1 MKYNYQ
7 ARTKKGEIQTGIIEA
22 SSREAATTLLR
33 KYGLYVTILEEVAAP
48 PLYAKKIKIFERI
61 SRGDIVLFSRQLSI
75 MFKSKIPLVE
85 ALRVL
90 STQARNPEFK
100 EKILELSE
108 EIEGGTSFSGA
119 LSRHPKIFSSFYIAM
134 VKAGEV
140 SGTLSE
146 SLEYLAEH
154 LEREYH
160 LAAKMRGVLMYPSLI
175 IFVVFLVLALMIFFV
190 IPNLSKVLVETD
202 QELPTVTKVV
212 IGSSVFLRE
221 WGWILILGVVIL
233 ILAGFRY
240 YRTEKGKKFF
250 DKTFLKLPI
259 IGPFLKMINLTR
271 FAENLSTLISG
282 GLPIASALQTVGE
295 IVGNTSYK
303 EVIFE
308 ARDKVRKGEPIS
320 SVLARAPEVFPPV
333 FVQMTLV
340 GEKTGTLDSTLMNIV
355 NFYKKEIDRT
365 IDNFLSVL
373 EPALIIILGVIVAG
387 LMLAIL
393 VPLYQMVAF

>member
-22 SSREAATTLLR
+22 SSPEAATTLLR
-33 KYGLYVTILEEVAAP
+33 KHELYVTVLEEVAAP
-48 PLYAKKIKIFERI
+48 PFYAKKIKIFDRI
-61 SRGDIVLFSRQLSI
+61 SQKEIVLFSRQLSI
-75 MFKSKIPLVE
+75 MFKSKVPLVE
-85 ALRVL
+85 TLRVL
-90 STQARNPEFK
+90 STQTRNLEFK

-108 EIEGGTSFSGA
+108 EVEGGTSFSGA
-119 LSRHPKIFSSFYIAM
+119 LSRYPKVFSSFYIAM
-134 VKAGEV
+134 IKAGEV

-160 LAAKMRGVLMYPSLI
+160 LAAKIRGALMYPSLI

-190 IPNLSKVLVETD
+190 IPNLNKVLLETG
-202 QELPTVTKVV
+202 QEIPTVTKVV
-212 IGSSVFLRE
+212 LGSATFLRN
-221 WGWILILGVVIL
+221 WSWLIILGIVIL
-233 ILAGFRY
+233 TLAGFRY
-240 YRTEKGKKFF
+240 YQTKKGKKFF
-250 DKTFLKLPI
+250 DKVFLKFPVV
-259 IGPFLKMINLTR
+259 GPFLKMINLSR

-308 ARDKVRKGEPIS
+308 ARDGVRKGEPIS
-320 SVLARAPEVFPPV
+320 SVFTRAPEVFPPV
-333 FVQMTLV
+333 FIQMIWV

-365 IDNFLSVL
+365 IDNLLSIL
-373 EPALIIILGVIVAG
+373 EPALIAILGVIVAG

-393 VPLYQMVAF
+393 VPIYQMVTF

>member
-7 ARTKKGEIQTGIIEA
+7 ARTTKGEIQSGIVEA
-22 SSREAATTLLR
+22 SSREAAISLLR
-33 KYGLYVTILEEVAAP
+33 KYGLYVTILEEVAAT
-48 PLYAKKIKIFERI
+48 PLYAKKIKIFERV
-61 SRGDIVLFSRQLSI
+61 SRSDIVLFSRQLSI
-75 MFKSKIPLVE
+75 MFKSKVPLVE
-85 ALRVL
+85 ALGVL
-90 STQARNPEFK
+90 SAQTQNPELK

-108 EIEGGTSFSGA
+108 DVEGGTSFSGA
-119 LSRHPKIFSSFYIAM
+119 LSRHPQIFSSFYVAM

-160 LAAKMRGVLMYPSLI
+160 LTAKMRGALMYPSLI
-175 IFVVFLVLALMIFFV
+175 IFVVFLVLALIIFFV
-190 IPNLSKVLVETD
+190 IPHLSEVLIGTD
-202 QELPTVTKVV
+202 QELPTVTKIV
-212 IGSSVFLRE
+212 IGLAAFLRN
-221 WGWILILGVVIL
+221 WGWVIVLGIVAL

-240 YRTEKGKKFF
+240 YRTKKGKKFF
-250 DKTFLKLPI
+250 DRIFLKLPI
-259 IGPFLKMINLTR
+259 IGPFLKMLYITR

-295 IVGNTSYK
+295 IVGNTRYK
-303 EVIFE
+303 EVIFD

-333 FVQMTLV
+333 FIQMTLV

-365 IDNFLSVL
+365 IDNLLSIL
-373 EPALIIILGVIVAG
+373 EPALIVILGVIVAG

-393 VPLYQMVAF
+393 VPLYQMIAF

>member
-22 SSREAATTLLR
+22 SSQEAATTLLR
-33 KYGLYVTILEEVAAP
+33 KHGLYVTILEEVAAS
-48 PLYAKKIKIFERI
+48 PLYAKKIKIFGRV
-61 SRGDIVLFSRQLSI
+61 SRSDIVLFSRQLSI
-75 MFKSKIPLVE
+75 MFKSKVTLVE

-90 STQARNPEFK
+90 STQARNLEFK

-108 EIEGGTSFSGA
+108 EVEGGTSFSGA
-119 LSRHPKIFSSFYIAM
+119 LSRHPKIFSPFYIAM

-160 LAAKMRGVLMYPSLI
+160 LTAKMRGALMYPSLI
-175 IFVVFLVLALMIFFV
+175 IFVVLLVLALMIFFV
-190 IPNLSKVLVETD
+190 IPNLSGVLVETG
-202 QELPTVTKVV
+202 QELPTITKAV
-212 IGSSVFLRE
+212 IGLAAFLRE
-221 WGWILILGVVIL
+221 WGWVLILGIVIL

-240 YRTEKGKKFF
+240 YQTKKGKKFF
-250 DKTFLKLPI
+250 DKIFLKLPI

-282 GLPIASALQTVGE
+282 GLPIASALQTVGA
-295 IVGNTSYK
+295 IIGNTLYK

-308 ARDKVRKGEPIS
+308 TRDKVRKGEPIS
-320 SVLARAPEVFPPV
+320 SVLARVPEIFPPV
-333 FVQMTLV
+333 FVQMILV

-355 NFYKKEIDRT
+355 NFYKKETDRT
-365 IDNFLSVL
+365 IDNLLSVL
-373 EPALIIILGVIVAG
+373 EPALIVILGAIVAG
-387 LMLAIL
+387 LMLSIL
-393 VPLYQMVAF
+393 VPLYQMIAF

>member
-1 MKYNYQ
+1 VKYNYQ
-7 ARTKKGEIQTGIIEA
+7 ARTTKGEIQSGIVEA
-22 SSREAATTLLR
+22 SSREAAISLLR

-48 PLYAKKIKIFERI
+48 PLYAKKIKIFERV
-61 SRGDIVLFSRQLSI
+61 SRSDIVLFSRQLSI
-75 MFKSKIPLVE
+75 MFKSKVPLVE
-85 ALRVL
+85 ALGVL
-90 STQARNPEFK
+90 SAQTQNPELK

-108 EIEGGTSFSGA
+108 DVEGGTSFSGA
-119 LSRHPKIFSSFYIAM
+119 LSRHPQIFSSFYVAM

-160 LAAKMRGVLMYPSLI
+160 LTAKMRGALMYPFLI

-190 IPNLSKVLVETD
+190 IPHLSEVLIGTG
-202 QELPTVTKVV
+202 QELPAVTKAV
-212 IGSSVFLRE
+212 IGLAAFLRN
-221 WGWILILGVVIL
+221 WGWVIVLGIIVL

-240 YRTEKGKKFF
+240 YQTKKGKKFF
-250 DKTFLKLPI
+250 DKIFLKLPV
-259 IGPFLKMINLTR
+259 IGPFLKMLYVAR

-295 IVGNTSYK
+295 IVGNTRYK
-303 EVIFE
+303 EVIFDT
-308 ARDKVRKGEPIS
+308 RDKVRKGEPIS

-333 FVQMTLV
+333 FIQMTLV

-365 IDNFLSVL
+365 IDNLLSIL
-373 EPALIIILGVIVAG
+373 EPALIVILGVIVAG

-393 VPLYQMVAF
+393 VPLYQMIAF

>member
-7 ARTKKGEIQTGIIEA
+7 ARTKKGEIQSGIVEA
-22 SSREAATTLLR
+22 SSQEAAITLLR

-48 PLYAKKIKIFERI
+48 PLYAKKIKIFERV
-61 SRGDIVLFSRQLSI
+61 SKSDIVLFSRQLSI
-75 MFKSKIPLVE
+75 MFKSKVPLVE
-85 ALRVL
+85 ALGVL
-90 STQARNPEFK
+90 SVQTQNLELK

-108 EIEGGTSFSGA
+108 EVEGGTSFSGA
-119 LSRHPKIFSSFYIAM
+119 LSRHPQIFSSFYIAM

-160 LAAKMRGVLMYPSLI
+160 LTAKMRGALMYPSLI
-175 IFVVFLVLALMIFFV
+175 IFIVFLVLALMIFFV
-190 IPNLSKVLVETD
+190 IPHLSEVLIGTG
-202 QELPTVTKVV
+202 QELPAVTKAVV
-212 IGSSVFLRE
+212 GLAAFLRS
-221 WGWILILGVVIL
+221 WGWLIILGIVAL

-240 YRTEKGKKFF
+240 YRTERGKKFF
-250 DKTFLKLPI
+250 DKIFLKLPI
-259 IGPFLKMINLTR
+259 IGPFLKMLYIAR

-295 IVGNTSYK
+295 IVGNTRYK
-303 EVIFE
+303 EVIFD
-308 ARDKVRKGEPIS
+308 ARDRVRKGEPIS
-320 SVLARAPEVFPPV
+320 SVLARAPEVFTPV
-333 FVQMTLV
+333 FIQMTLV

-365 IDNFLSVL
+365 IDNLLSIL
-373 EPALIIILGVIVAG
+373 EPALIVILGVIVAG

-393 VPLYQMVAF
+393 VPLYQMISF

>member
-7 ARTKKGEIQTGIIEA
+7 ARTKKGEVQTGIIEA

-33 KYGLYVTILEEVAAP
+33 KHGMYVTILEEVAAS
-48 PLYAKKIKIFERI
+48 PLYAKKIKIFERV
-61 SRGDIVLFSRQLSI
+61 SRSDIVLFSRQLSI
-75 MFKSKIPLVE
+75 MFKSKVPLVE
-85 ALRVL
+85 ALGVL
-90 STQARNPEFK
+90 SVQTRNSELK

-108 EIEGGTSFSGA
+108 EVEGGTSFSGA
-119 LSRHPKIFSSFYIAM
+119 ISRHPQIFSSFYVAM

-160 LAAKMRGVLMYPSLI
+160 LIAKMRGALMYPFLI

-190 IPNLSKVLVETD
+190 IPNLSEVLIGTG
-202 QELPTVTKVV
+202 QELPAVTKAV
-212 IGSSVFLRE
+212 IGLAAFLRN
-221 WGWILILGVVIL
+221 WGWVIVLGIIVL

-240 YRTEKGKKFF
+240 YQTKKGKKFF
-250 DKTFLKLPI
+250 DKIFLKLPV
-259 IGPFLKMINLTR
+259 IGPFLKMLYVAR

-295 IVGNTSYK
+295 IVGNTRYK
-303 EVIFE
+303 EVIFDT
-308 ARDKVRKGEPIS
+308 RDKVRKGEPIS

-333 FVQMTLV
+333 FIQMTLV

-365 IDNFLSVL
+365 IDNLLSIL
-373 EPALIIILGVIVAG
+373 EPALIVILGVIVAG

>member
-7 ARTKKGEIQTGIIEA
+7 ARTTKGEIQSGIVEA
-22 SSREAATTLLR
+22 SSREAAISLLR

-48 PLYAKKIKIFERI
+48 PLYAKKIKIFERV
-61 SRGDIVLFSRQLSI
+61 SRSDIVLFSRQLSI
-75 MFKSKIPLVE
+75 MFKSKVPLVE
-85 ALRVL
+85 ALGVL
-90 STQARNPEFK
+90 SAQTQNPELK

-108 EIEGGTSFSGA
+108 DVEGGTSFSGA
-119 LSRHPKIFSSFYIAM
+119 LSRHPQIFSSFYIAM

-160 LAAKMRGVLMYPSLI
+160 LTAKMRGALMYPSLI

-190 IPNLSKVLVETD
+190 IPHLSEVLIGTG
-202 QELPTVTKVV
+202 QELPAVTKMV
-212 IGSSVFLRE
+212 IGLAAFLRN
-221 WGWILILGVVIL
+221 WGWVIVLGIVAL

-240 YRTEKGKKFF
+240 YRTKKGKKFF
-250 DKTFLKLPI
+250 DRIFLKLPI
-259 IGPFLKMINLTR
+259 IGPFLKMLYITR

-295 IVGNTSYK
+295 IVGNTRYK
-303 EVIFE
+303 EVIFD

-333 FVQMTLV
+333 FIQMTLV

-365 IDNFLSVL
+365 IDNLLSIL
-373 EPALIIILGVIVAG
+373 EPALIVILGVIVAG

-393 VPLYQMVAF
+393 VPLYQMIAF

>member
-1 MKYNYQ
+1 VKFNYQ
-7 ARTKKGEIQTGIIEA
+7 ARTTKGEVQTGIIEA
-22 SSREAATTLLR
+22 SSQEAATTLLR

-61 SRGDIVLFSRQLSI
+61 SRSDIVLFSRQLSI
-75 MFKSKIPLVE
+75 MFKSKVPLVE

-90 STQARNPEFK
+90 SSQTQNPELK
-100 EKILELSE
+100 EKVLELSE
-108 EIEGGTSFSGA
+108 DVEGGTSFSRA

-134 VKAGEV
+134 VKAGEK

-146 SLEYLAEH
+146 SLEYLADH

-160 LAAKMRGVLMYPSLI
+160 LTAKIRGALMYPSLI
-175 IFVVFLVLALMIFFV
+175 LFVVFLVLGLMIFFV
-190 IPNLSKVLVETD
+190 IPHLSEVLLGTG
-202 QELPTVTKVV
+202 QELPAITKAV
-212 IGSSVFLRE
+212 IASAAFFKK
-221 WGWILILGVVIL
+221 WGWVIILGIFIL

-250 DKTFLKLPI
+250 DKIFLKLPVT
-259 IGPFLKMINLTR
+259 GPFLKMLNLAR

-295 IVGNTSYK
+295 IVGNTAYK

-308 ARDKVRKGEPIS
+308 ARDKVRKGEPVS
-320 SVLARAPEVFPPV
+320 SVLARAPEAFPPV

-355 NFYKKEIDRT
+355 NFYKREIDRA
-365 IDNFLSVL
+365 IDNLLSIL
-373 EPALIIILGVIVAG
+373 EPALIVILGMVVAG

-393 VPLYQMVAF
+393 VPLYQMITF

>member
-7 ARTKKGEIQTGIIEA
+7 ARTKKGVIQTGIIEA
-22 SSREAATTLLR
+22 SSREAAATLLR
-33 KYGLYVTILEEVAAP
+33 KHGLYVTILEEVAAP
-48 PLYAKKIKIFERI
+48 PLYVKKIKIFERI

-75 MFKSKIPLVE
+75 MFKSKVPLVE

-90 STQARNPEFK
+90 STQTRNSEFK

-108 EIEGGTSFSGA
+108 EVEGGTSFSGA
-119 LSRHPKIFSSFYIAM
+119 LSRHPKIFSSFYTAM
-134 VKAGEV
+134 IKAGEV

-160 LAAKMRGVLMYPSLI
+160 LTAKLRGALMYPSFI

-190 IPNLSKVLVETD
+190 IPNLSEVLVETG
-202 QELPTVTKVV
+202 QELPTITKVV
-212 IGSSVFLRE
+212 IGLSAFLRE
-221 WGWILILGVVIL
+221 WGWVLILGVVIL
-233 ILAGFRY
+233 ISAGFRY
-240 YRTEKGKKFF
+240 YRTGKGKKFF
-250 DKTFLKLPI
+250 DKIFLKLPI

-295 IVGNTSYK
+295 IVGNASYK

-365 IDNFLSVL
+365 IDNLLSVL
-373 EPALIIILGVIVAG
+373 EPALIVILGVIVAG
-387 LMLAIL
+387 LMLSIL
-393 VPLYQMVAF
+393 APLYQMIAF

>member
-7 ARTKKGEIQTGIIEA
+7 ARTTKGEIQSGIVEA
-22 SSREAATTLLR
+22 SSREAAISLLR

-48 PLYAKKIKIFERI
+48 PLYAKKIKIFERV
-61 SRGDIVLFSRQLSI
+61 SRSDIVLFSRQLSI
-75 MFKSKIPLVE
+75 MFKSKVPLVE
-85 ALRVL
+85 ALGVL
-90 STQARNPEFK
+90 SAQTQNPELK

-108 EIEGGTSFSGA
+108 DVEGGTSFSGA
-119 LSRHPKIFSSFYIAM
+119 LSRHPQIFSSFYVAM

-160 LAAKMRGVLMYPSLI
+160 LTAKMRGALMYPSLI

-190 IPNLSKVLVETD
+190 IPHLSEVLIGTD
-202 QELPTVTKVV
+202 QELPTVTKIV
-212 IGSSVFLRE
+212 IGLAAFLRN
-221 WGWILILGVVIL
+221 WGWVIVLGIVAL

-240 YRTEKGKKFF
+240 YRTKKGKKFF
-250 DKTFLKLPI
+250 DRIFLKLPI
-259 IGPFLKMINLTR
+259 IGPFLKMLYITR

-295 IVGNTSYK
+295 IVGNTRYK
-303 EVIFE
+303 EVIFD

-320 SVLARAPEVFPPV
+320 S
-333 FVQMTLV
+333 
-340 GEKTGTLDSTLMNIV
+340 
-355 NFYKKEIDRT
+355 
-365 IDNFLSVL
+365 
-373 EPALIIILGVIVAG
+373 
-387 LMLAIL
+387 
-393 VPLYQMVAF
+393 

>member
-7 ARTKKGEIQTGIIEA
+7 ARTKKGEIQSGIIEA
-22 SSREAATTLLR
+22 SSQEAAITLLR

-48 PLYAKKIKIFERI
+48 PLYAKKIKIFERV
-61 SRGDIVLFSRQLSI
+61 SKSDIVLFSRQLSI
-75 MFKSKIPLVE
+75 MFKSKVPLVE
-85 ALRVL
+85 TLGVL
-90 STQARNPEFK
+90 SVQTQNLELK

-108 EIEGGTSFSGA
+108 EVEGGTSFSGA
-119 LSRHPKIFSSFYIAM
+119 LSRHPQIFSSFYIAM

-160 LAAKMRGVLMYPSLI
+160 LTAKMRGALMYPSLI
-175 IFVVFLVLALMIFFV
+175 IFIVFLVLALMIFFV
-190 IPNLSKVLVETD
+190 IPHLSEVLIGTG
-202 QELPTVTKVV
+202 QELPVVTKAVV
-212 IGSSVFLRE
+212 GLAAFLRS
-221 WGWILILGVVIL
+221 WGWLIILGIVAL

-240 YRTEKGKKFF
+240 YRTERGKKFF
-250 DKTFLKLPI
+250 DKIFLKLPL
-259 IGPFLKMINLTR
+259 IGPFLKMLYQTR

-295 IVGNTSYK
+295 IVGNTCYK
-303 EVIFE
+303 KVIFD

-320 SVLARAPEVFPPV
+320 SILARSPEVFPPI
-333 FVQMTLV
+333 FIQMTLV
-340 GEKTGTLDSTLMNIV
+340 GEKTGTLDTTLMNIV

-365 IDNFLSVL
+365 IDNLLSIL
-373 EPALIIILGVIVAG
+373 EPALIVILGVIVAG

-393 VPLYQMVAF
+393 IPLYQMVAF

>member
-7 ARTKKGEIQTGIIEA
+7 ARTKKGEVQTGIIEA
-22 SSREAATTLLR
+22 SSREAAATLLR

-48 PLYAKKIKIFERI
+48 PLYAKKIKIFERV
-61 SRGDIVLFSRQLSI
+61 SQKDIVLFSRQLSI
-75 MFKSKIPLVE
+75 MFKSKVPLVE

-90 STQARNPEFK
+90 SAQTRNPELK

-108 EIEGGTSFSGA
+108 EVEGGTSFSGA
-119 LSRHPKIFSSFYIAM
+119 LSRHPEIFSSFYIAM

-140 SGTLSE
+140 SGTLSG

-160 LAAKMRGVLMYPSLI
+160 LTAKMRGALMYPSLI
-175 IFVVFLVLALMIFFV
+175 IFVVFLVLALTIFFV
-190 IPNLSKVLVETD
+190 IPNLSGVLTETG
-202 QELPTVTKVV
+202 QELPAATKAV
-212 IGSSVFLRE
+212 IGLSAFLRN
-221 WGWILILGVVIL
+221 WGWVIVLGIIILIS
-233 ILAGFRY
+233 AGFRY
-240 YRTEKGKKFF
+240 YRTERGKKFF
-250 DKTFLKLPI
+250 DKIFLKLPI
-259 IGPFLKMINLTR
+259 IGPFLKMINLAR

-295 IVGNTSYK
+295 VVGNTRYK
-303 EVIFE
+303 EVIFD
-308 ARDKVRKGEPIS
+308 ARDRVRKGEPIS

-365 IDNFLSVL
+365 IDNLLSVL
-373 EPALIIILGVIVAG
+373 EPALIVILGVIVAG
-387 LMLAIL
+387 LMLSIL
-393 VPLYQMVAF
+393 APLYQMIAF

>member
-7 ARTKKGEIQTGIIEA
+7 ARTTKGEIQTGIIEA
-22 SSREAATTLLR
+22 SSREAANTLLR
-33 KYGLYVTILEEVAAP
+33 KYGLYVTVLEEVAAP
-48 PLYAKKIKIFERI
+48 PLYAKKIKIFEKI
-61 SRGDIVLFSRQLSI
+61 SQKDIVLFSRQLSI
-75 MFKSKIPLVE
+75 MFKSKVPLVE
-85 ALRVL
+85 TLMAL
-90 STQARNPEFK
+90 SAQTRNLEFK

-108 EIEGGTSFSGA
+108 EVEGGTSFSGA
-119 LSRHPKIFSSFYIAM
+119 LSRYPKIFSPFYIAM

-160 LAAKMRGVLMYPSLI
+160 FAAKIKGAFIYPSLI

-190 IPNLSKVLVETD
+190 IPNLSRVLLETG
-202 QELPTVTKVV
+202 QEFPTVTKIV
-212 IGSSVFLRE
+212 IGSSAFLRS
-221 WGWILILGVVIL
+221 WGWLIILGIVIL

-240 YRTEKGKKFF
+240 YQTKKGKKFF
-250 DKTFLKLPI
+250 DKISLKLPVV
-259 IGPFLKMINLTR
+259 GPFLKMINLSR

-282 GLPIASALQTVGE
+282 GLPIASAIQTVGE

-303 EVIFE
+303 EVIFK
-308 ARDKVRKGEPIS
+308 ARDEVRKGEPIS

-333 FVQMTLV
+333 FVQMILV
-340 GEKTGTLDSTLMNIV
+340 GEKTGTLDSTLMNMV
-355 NFYKKEIDRT
+355 SFYKKEIDRT
-365 IDNFLSVL
+365 IDNLLSVL
-373 EPALIIILGVIVAG
+373 EPALIVTLGVIVAG

-393 VPLYQMVAF
+393 IPIYQMVAF

>member
-1 MKYNYQ
+1 VKFNYQ
-7 ARTKKGEIQTGIIEA
+7 ARTTKGEIQSGIVEA
-22 SSREAATTLLR
+22 SSREAATALLR
-33 KYGLYVTILEEVAAP
+33 KHGLYVTILEEVTAP
-48 PLYAKKIKIFERI
+48 PLYAKRIKIFERI
-61 SRGDIVLFSRQLSI
+61 SRSDIVLFSRQLSI
-75 MFKSKIPLVE
+75 MFKSKVPLVE

-90 STQARNPEFK
+90 SAQTASLELK

-108 EIEGGTSFSGA
+108 EVEGGTSFSGA
-119 LSRHPKIFSSFYIAM
+119 LSRYPKIFSSFYVAM
-134 VKAGEV
+134 VKAGEI

-160 LAAKMRGVLMYPSLI
+160 LTAKMRGALMYPSLI
-175 IFVVFLVLALMIFFV
+175 VFVVFLVLALMIFFV
-190 IPNLSKVLVETD
+190 IPHLSEVLIGTG
-202 QELPTVTKVV
+202 QELPVVTKAV
-212 IGSSVFLRE
+212 IGLAAFLKN
-221 WGWILILGVVIL
+221 WGWVIVLGIVIL

-240 YRTEKGKKFF
+240 YRTEKGGKFF
-250 DKTFLKLPI
+250 DRTFLKLPI
-259 IGPFLKMINLTR
+259 IGPFLKMLYIAR

-295 IVGNTSYK
+295 IVGNTRYK
-303 EVIFE
+303 EVIFD

-320 SVLARAPEVFPPV
+320 SVLARSPEVFPPV
-333 FVQMTLV
+333 FIQMTLV

-365 IDNFLSVL
+365 IDNFLSIL
-373 EPALIIILGVIVAG
+373 EPALIVILGVIVAG

-393 VPLYQMVAF
+393 IPLYQMIAF